1 MPVMTTSS
9 DESLNQ
15 LRHSAAHLLAAAVLK
30 LFPKVKNAIGPAIDD
45 GFYQDFDSTI
55 TYWVCD
61 NAHVVTQE
69 LGV

>member
-1 MPVMTTSS
+1 MLSMADQSV
-9 DESLNQ
+9 DQLNQ

-30 LFPKVKNAIGPAIDD
+30 LYPKAKNAIGPAIDD